1 MRKMF
6 MIGLKDF
13 EALMKVIEELRI
25 KSDNGS
31 AILVEGKK
39 DRIALRNLGIR
50 GDIIEISSIP
60 NSTLAD
66 MIGEREAIILTD
78 WDERGE
84 KILKQIAGI
93 ISFKDLKIRKRIISI
108 TGKYIHSVEE
118 LPTFIEKAERI
129 LRNRF

>member
-1 MRKMF
+1 MRKML

-66 MIGEREAIILTD
+66 MIGEREAVILTD

-93 ISFKDLKIRKRIISI
+93 ISFKDLKIRRRIISI

>member
-66 MIGEREAIILTD
+66 MIGEREAVILTD

>member
-1 MRKMF
+1 MKKML

-60 NSTLAD
+60 NSALAD
-66 MIGEREAIILTD
+66 MIGEREAVILTD

-93 ISFKDLKIRKRIISI
+93 INFKDLKIRRRIISI

-118 LPTFIEKAERI
+118 LPIFIEKAERI